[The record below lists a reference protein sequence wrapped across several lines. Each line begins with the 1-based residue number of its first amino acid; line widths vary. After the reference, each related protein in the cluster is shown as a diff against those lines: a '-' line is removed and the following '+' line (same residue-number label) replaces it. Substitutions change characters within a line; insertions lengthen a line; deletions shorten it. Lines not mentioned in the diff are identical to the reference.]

1 MSNSKTSIRQHSLTQ
16 AGSSMVEQRPF
27 KAFVEGSSPS
37 QPTTLKSMKM
47 FEFLSLIFIA
57 WIDVLVIKFSEEQS
71 VKIIFATLL
80 MAVASVLTQ
89 KAEELVS

>member
-1 MSNSKTSIRQHSLTQ
+1 
-16 AGSSMVEQRPF
+16 MVEQRPF

-47 FEFLSLIFIA
+47 FEFLSLIFVAGFDI
-57 WIDVLVIKFSEEQS
+57 LVIKFSELTS
-71 VKIIFATLL
+71 VKIIFAILL
-80 MAVASVLTQ
+80 TVVAKLLTQ